1 MPALHDACL
10 RHARFYL
17 TVLLE
22 ADHLYQLGDK
32 TIKGALALFDAEWLN
47 IAAAEKWVSTRMHND
62 KDAAALCSDYPSSAI
77 SLLSLRLFPSE
88 LIRWLEAA
96 YDAASS
102 INDQEAMRW
111 HRGNLGKVYRQ
122 IGNTERA
129 IDCFETVLKSS
140 RAARDQNSEL
150 SCLANLASVH
160 SDIGQHSRA
169 IEIAQQA
176 VKLAED
182 SGNLRDIG
190 GLLGKIGTAYSRSG
204 DQDRALVFYGKQ
216 LALARETGDLRSEAE
231 ALNNLGVS
239 YLMGSQ
245 YDVALRHFERATTL
259 YEALSDHKNLIAT
272 FNNVGLIQMNTG
284 FPDQA
289 LITFEQQ
296 LDLSRKWENA
306 YGEGRALYNSALC
319 LNSLNRRAEA
329 IGFAEA
335 AVAVLKE
342 TGSPDHDAARVTL
355 AQWRQK

>member
-22 ADHLYQLGDK
+22 ADRLYQLGDK
-32 TIKGALALFDAEWLN
+32 SVKGALALFDAEWLN
-47 IAAAEKWVSTRMHND
+47 VAAAQKWVSRRIHKDN
-62 KDAAALCSDYPSSAI
+62 DAAALCSDYSSSAI

-88 LIRWLEAA
+88 LIRWLDAA

-102 INDQEAMRW
+102 LNDQEAMRW
-111 HRGNLGKVYRQ
+111 HKGNLGKVYRQ
-122 IGNTERA
+122 VGNTERA
-129 IDCFETVLKSS
+129 IGCFQTVLEAS
-140 RAARDQNSEL
+140 RAARDENSEL
-150 SCLANLASVH
+150 ACLSNLASVH

-182 SGNLRDIG
+182 SCNLHNIG

-204 DQDRALVFYGKQ
+204 DQDRALLFHGKQ
-216 LALARETGDLRSEAE
+216 LALAKETGDLRSEAE
-231 ALNNLGVS
+231 ALNNLGVC

-284 FPDQA
+284 FHDLA
-289 LITFEQQ
+289 LITFERQ
-296 LDLSRKWENA
+296 LDLSRKWENP

-319 LNSLNRRAEA
+319 LDSLNRREEA
-329 IGFAEA
+329 IALAEI
-335 AVAVLKE
+335 AVAVLE
-342 TGSPDHDAARVTL
+342 GTGSPDHDAAQLTL
-355 AQWRQK
+355 VRWCA